1 MRKRTKYIYTA
12 TTLENLSKG
21 HHHDNITYRRLD
33 HIPLEELFSRNM
45 KKGRTQCR
53 SFRSVQDLGK
63 GVSGKAYPRLCNA
76 RRPQLETWKLNHI
89 EKKIHLHSHWQFST
103 IGRRGEKNHYWRIYN
118 HEIEWPSYLGWFQG
132 EGGLY
137 GKPWGADPRP
147 KSRLWSCSI
156 SCDLRSLKKSSLV
169 VSSTKVEDVTIGCLP
184 NSMP

>member
-76 RRPQLETWKLNHI
+76 RRPRLETLKLNHI

-103 IGRRGEKNHYWRIYN
+103 IGRRGERTTTEEFTITKLNGHPTLDGSKERVACMENPEEQIHVLNQDY
-118 HEIEWPSYLGWFQG
+118 EVVPSVATFA
-132 EGGLY
+132 
-137 GKPWGADPRP
+137 P
-147 KSRLWSCSI
+147 
-156 SCDLRSLKKSSLV
+156 
-169 VSSTKVEDVTIGCLP
+169 
-184 NSMP
+184 